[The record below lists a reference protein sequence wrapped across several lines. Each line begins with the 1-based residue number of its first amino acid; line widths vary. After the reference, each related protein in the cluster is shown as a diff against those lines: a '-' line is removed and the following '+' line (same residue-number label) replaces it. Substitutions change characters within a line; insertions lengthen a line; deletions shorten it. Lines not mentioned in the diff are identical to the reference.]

1 MPSKALSLTVAVAA
15 VLWMGSMLWLTGY
28 KQGYEEGST
37 TAWDDARSA
46 LSPSLVSDASADYE
60 EVSLLTR

>member
-1 MPSKALSLTVAVAA
+1 MSSKSLLLTVAVAA

-28 KQGYEEGST
+28 KQGYEEGSS

-46 LSPSLVSDASADYE
+46 LTPNLVSGAAADVE